1 MAYKYDSDLEFLKR
15 LSSNDLKDLF
25 DVLVYDEDGTLRMNE
40 ELTSSTEYQRYGHDY
55 AKYPRRIAEEL
66 QHYGGNSF
74 MNFFRNEGVLYKE
87 ILCDACDHLDINYN
101 ERSATSLIEQ
111 NMLSKLLKDSLEKM
125 SGREI
130 KELCDGLGM
139 TNIDKVIGENKQVL
153 IASVLTL
160 FKAGGSHSYALAVSV
175 ADAMVRQTLG
185 HGLSSVVGKV
195 ALKKTLGILAGP
207 IGWVITGALVSIN
220 LAGPAYR
227 VTVPACVLV
236 ATLRKKLKAEEAKLK
251 AEQARLKAEQARL
264 KAERARLK
272 AERARLKAEQEADK
286 TEKMWYLSII
296 SIVLIGL
303 VVLAVFY
310 MKGKHHSSDNPNN
323 NPKSGVEKLKNPSHK
338 N

>member
-1 MAYKYDSDLEFLKR
+1 MEFLKQ

-25 DVLVYDEDGTLRMNE
+25 DALVYDEDGTLRMNE

-66 QHYGGNSF
+66 QRYGGNSF
-74 MNFFRNEGVLYKE
+74 ANFFRDEGVLYKE

-101 ERSATSLIEQ
+101 ERSPTSLIEQ
-111 NMLSKLLKDSLEKM
+111 NMLSKLLKDSLEEM

-207 IGWVITGALVSIN
+207 IGWVITGALMSIN

-236 ATLRKKLKAEEAKLK
+236 ATLRKKLKAKQE
-251 AEQARLKAEQARL
+251 ARLKA
-264 KAERARLK
+264 K
-272 AERARLKAEQEADK
+272 QEADK
-286 TEKMWYLSII
+286 TEKMWYLAII

-303 VVLAVFY
+303 AVLAVFY
-310 MKGKHHSSDNPNN
+310 MKGKHHSSDNPSN

-338 N
+338 NYKKMITTAPEHKTTPSAKITRE

>member
-1 MAYKYDSDLEFLKR
+1 
-15 LSSNDLKDLF
+15 
-25 DVLVYDEDGTLRMNE
+25 
-40 ELTSSTEYQRYGHDY
+40 
-55 AKYPRRIAEEL
+55 
-66 QHYGGNSF
+66 

-195 ALKKTLGILAGP
+195 ALKKTLGILAGS
-207 IGWVITGALVSIN
+207 IGWVITGALVSVN

-236 ATLRKKLKAEEAKLK
+236 ATLRKKLKAEQE
-251 AEQARLKAEQARL
+251 AEQ
-264 KAERARLK
+264 
-272 AERARLKAEQEADK
+272 ARLKAEQEADK
-286 TEKMWYLSII
+286 TEKMWYLAII

-303 VVLAVFY
+303 AVLAVFY
-310 MKGKHHSSDNPNN
+310 MKGKHHSSDNPSN

>member
-1 MAYKYDSDLEFLKR
+1 MAYRYDSDLAFLKR

-87 ILCDACDHLDINYN
+87 ILCDACDHLKVSYN
-101 ERSATSLIEQ
+101 EKSNTSLIEQ

-130 KELCDGLGM
+130 KELGHELGM
-139 TNIDKVIGENKQVL
+139 SNINKMISENKQAL

-236 ATLRKKLKAEEAKLK
+236 ATLRKKLKAEQEV
-251 AEQARLKAEQARL
+251 EQARLKAEQAEQEA
-264 KAERARLK
+264 K
-272 AERARLKAEQEADK
+272 LKAEQEADK
-286 TEKMWYLSII
+286 TEKMWYLAII
-296 SIVLIGL
+296 SIILIGL
-303 VVLAVFY
+303 AVLAVFFI
-310 MKGKHHSSDNPNN
+310 KGKHQPNN
-323 NPKSGVEKLKNPSHK
+323 NPKSGVENLKNPSHK